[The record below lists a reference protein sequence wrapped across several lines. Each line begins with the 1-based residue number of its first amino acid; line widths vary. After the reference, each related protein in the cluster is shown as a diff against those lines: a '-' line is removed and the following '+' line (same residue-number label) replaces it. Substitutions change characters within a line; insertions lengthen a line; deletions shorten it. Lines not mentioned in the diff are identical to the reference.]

1 MSVKIDKTLLESS
14 PDKIL
19 VRNTAAAK
27 IASDVT
33 PELILERLKIE
44 NCAKVTCNDKQESA
58 VAAISENVA
67 VIGESDGEEISGIIG
82 GMNDMLS
89 TKIINA
95 DSHIM

>member
-19 VRNTAAAK
+19 VRNTAAAN
-27 IASDVT
+27 ISSDVT
-33 PELILERLKIE
+33 PELILEHLRIE
-44 NCAKVTCNDKQESA
+44 NCAKVTCKDKQESA

-67 VIGESDGEEISGIIG
+67 VIGESDGEEISGIIDE
-82 GMNDMLS
+82 MNDMLS

-95 DSHIM
+95 DSCIM

>member
-19 VRNTAAAK
+19 
-27 IASDVT
+27 
-33 PELILERLKIE
+33 
-44 NCAKVTCNDKQESA
+44 
-58 VAAISENVA
+58 

-95 DSHIM
+95 DSYIM

>member
-27 IASDVT
+27 ISSDVT
-33 PELILERLKIE
+33 PELILEHLRIE

-89 TKIINA
+89 TK
-95 DSHIM
+95 MRL